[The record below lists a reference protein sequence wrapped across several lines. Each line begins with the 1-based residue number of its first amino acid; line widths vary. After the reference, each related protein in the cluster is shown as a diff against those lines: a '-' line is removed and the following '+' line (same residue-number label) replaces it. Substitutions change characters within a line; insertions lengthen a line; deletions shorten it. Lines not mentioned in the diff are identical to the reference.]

1 MLYIY
6 SLKAIESDTNCI
18 YMPSIMNSAQKSRLK
33 SRNCVNSI
41 TIPTRVRGD

>member
-18 YMPSIMNSAQKSRLK
+18 HAPCIMSNIAGILILLYSLET
-33 SRNCVNSI
+33 V
-41 TIPTRVRGD
+41 